1 MKLKH
6 TLSLLSLATCA
17 ALSTSAF
24 AQSTVQF
31 TGEIVD
37 QACGTVVANGGAAV
51 VLPQRSVTDFPATGT
66 RQGGTA
72 FSVELDGCKPA
83 NGTFAV
89 AFSHASDVD
98 ANGYLGN
105 IGAANVVYELTN
117 DSDQNIPFYQGVP
130 NSTSPIH
137 ANTPTGV
144 GAGPHTLDYKIW
156 YRSTANVVGTG
167 VTDKTATMTVQYN

>member
-24 AQSTVQF
+24 AQTVQF

-37 QACGTVVANGGAAV
+37 QACGTVIANGGAAV
-51 VLPQRSVTDFPATGT
+51 VLPQQSVGDFPVAGT
-66 RQGGTA
+66 RIGETE
-72 FSVELDGCKPA
+72 FSVDLDNCKPA
-83 NGTFAV
+83 GSDFAV

-98 ANGYLGN
+98 GNGYLTN

-117 DSDQNIPFYQGVP
+117 TNDQQIPFYSNVT
-130 NSTSPIH
+130 STTPIH
-137 ANTPTGV
+137 ANTPRGT

-156 YRSTANVVGTG
+156 YRSTANTVGTG